1 MVCGSGL
8 AAQQVCAAL
17 APYLC
22 DSLGVTWIAGI
33 SSADSDFL
41 YGNLAPP
48 TAYDFNLSLGV
59 SEPELILNSDTTFS
73 YGTHVTNWGALKL
86 NWVQAFHQ
94 PLPVLEGATFQHYLT
109 QQGQAALEPF
119 LVSAVAAR
127 RGVFAH
133 PPEDPAHPL
142 SRAEYGYHFDATAYG
157 ALFELAAA
165 NGGVRKVAA
174 DVSAID
180 AVDGAIKAIH
190 LSNGQTLTADLWI
203 DATGPQATLLSQIG
217 GVRHSADLRQKR
229 RLCVSLTRMEAE
241 TPGPAV
247 TTVNGTSYGWQAK
260 TALRTSTLMLTT
272 SDPDSDLEAQ
282 AVPETAPVR
291 SATVDIG
298 FRDIAWVGNCV
309 GIGHAACVAEPLT
322 IAPILLLQRDIERL
336 LPLLPVSDD
345 LSVERRE
352 YNRQALADYVHADL
366 FMRALFE
373 TQPVEGSLYWR
384 DATRTPADE
393 RLARKIEQFESRG
406 LHVAY
411 DLEPF
416 GPEDWLILHYGMG
429 RRPLRYDRIVDGAD
443 NARIRQYFESLRSN
457 IDSVIRS
464 MPPHGTYL
472 NGLTNYLRQTQG

>member
-22 DSLGVTWIAGI
+22 DALSVTWITGM
-33 SSADSDFL
+33 SGADSDIV

-59 SEPELILNSDTTFS
+59 SEPDLILNSDTTFS
-73 YGTHVTNWGALKL
+73 YGTHVTNWGARRL

-109 QQGQAALEPF
+109 QQGQSALEPF
-119 LVSAVAAR
+119 LVSAMAAR

-133 PPEDPAHPL
+133 PPEDLAHPL
-142 SRAEYGYHFDATAYG
+142 SRAEYGYHFDAAAYG

-165 NGGVRKVAA
+165 RGGVRKVAA
-174 DVSAID
+174 DISAID
-180 AVDGAIKAIH
+180 AVDGVINAVH
-190 LSNGQTLTADLWI
+190 LSNGQTLTAGLWI
-203 DATGPQATLLSQIG
+203 DATGPQAMLLSQIA
-217 GVRHSADLRQKR
+217 GVRQGTR
-229 RLCVSLTRMEAE
+229 RLCFHLTRMETE

-247 TTVNGTSYGWQAK
+247 TTINGTPYGWQAK

-282 AVPETAPVR
+282 AALETAPLR
-291 SATVDIG
+291 SATVDICW
-298 FRDIAWVGNCV
+298 RDMAWVGNCV

-322 IAPILLLQRDIERL
+322 IAPMRLLQRDIERL

-366 FMRALFE
+366 FTRALFE
-373 TQPVEGSLYWR
+373 TQPMDGAPYWR
-384 DATRTPADE
+384 AATRTPADE
-393 RLARKIEQFESRG
+393 RLVRKIEQFESRG
-406 LHVAY
+406 LHVAF

-416 GPEDWLILHYGMG
+416 GPEDWLTLHYGMG
-429 RRPLRYDRIVDGAD
+429 RSPLRYDRTVDGAD
-443 NARIRQYFESLRSN
+443 SARIRQYLETLRGN
-457 IDSVIRS
+457 IENAVRS
-464 MPPHGTYL
+464 MPPHASYL
-472 NGLTNYLRQTQG
+472 NGLTNYLRQTKG